1 MSANTSSRP
10 VRLRPQPQRIQHEQE
25 DDHLRRQELLHLLYA
40 MRLSVASDGEESDES
55 DESGSEEDEEND
67 EVDELSL
74 LTDKEER
81 KKWNEAWEDEEKAG
95 WNREHS
101 PLLVNSFMDSHPSR
115 HSALASCTTPLNFFH
130 AMIPLTFFHYITDN
144 INVTYHHQH

>member
-25 DDHLRRQELLHLLYA
+25 DEHLRRQELSHLLYA
-40 MRLSVASDGEESDES
+40 MRLSVASDGEESDER

-95 WNREHS
+95 WSREHS
-101 PLLVNSFMDSHPSR
+101 PLLVNSFMDSHRHCYQQRVCPLPSL
-115 HSALASCTTPLNFFH
+115 HH
-130 AMIPLTFFHYITDN
+130 LTH
-144 INVTYHHQH
+144 